1 MNKDII
7 NIIIAGTGG
16 QGVNSL
22 YRVLLKLCATHD
34 IYSKSALFKGGAQRH
49 GTVHASIRLFRNFK
63 PEYQWYS
70 SQIMESGLDLLIG
83 MEPWET
89 VRYAKYIGP
98 ETVVISNTHRVP
110 LFTERFQE
118 KTPSD
123 PLEIIEKWPN
133 VKIIENFTKVA
144 WENYKDCRMANYLM
158 GKRAIELGLLPFDE
172 NDFIQTFLHL
182 INMKKEMI
190 QLLSEEIL

>member
-34 IYSKSALFKGGAQRH
+34 MYSKSALFKGGAQRH
-49 GTVHASIRLFRNFK
+49 GTVYASLRLFINFK
-63 PEYQWYS
+63 PDYQWYS
-70 SQIMESGLDLLIG
+70 SQIKESGLDLLIG

-89 VRYAKYIGP
+89 VRYAKYIGH
-98 ETVVISNTHRVP
+98 ETVVISNTHKVP
-110 LFTERFQE
+110 LFAERFQE

-133 VKIIENFTKVA
+133 VKIIENFTKFA

-158 GKRAIELGLLPFDE
+158 GKKAIELGLLPFTE
-172 NDFIQTFLHL
+172 NDFIQTFLHQ
-182 INMKKEMI
+182 INMKKEMN